1 MATFLVD
8 STPLPENGDTG
19 WGTVLN
25 TAIQAI
31 DDRFTYGSGNYS
43 LASSVTGSS
52 LTSIGTLSSLTVSGA
67 GSFGGN
73 LTITGNLTVNGT
85 TTTVNSTTVSVD
97 DPIFTLG
104 GDTAPAS
111 DDNKDRGIEFRWH
124 NGSAAKRGFFGYDD
138 STGKFTFIP
147 DATNTSE
154 VFSGTKGTLDAY
166 IDWADVTSKPDPVI
180 TVTLTGDVTG
190 TANATLTDLGNG
202 TISVSTTIANDAVA
216 LGTDTTGNYVQTI
229 TGTTNQ
235 ITVVNS
241 GTESADVVLSLP
253 ATINVDTSGNAA
265 TATVASAWATAR
277 SITLNGDLSGSVSI
291 DGSANV
297 TLTATVTAGA
307 VALGTDTSGNYLEY
321 LTQGTGVTVTG
332 SAAPGASPTVS
343 IGQDV
348 STTANVTFNDVIV
361 DGDLTVNGTTTTLNT
376 TTLDV
381 EDNIITLNSNVSGS
395 PTLNGGIEINRG
407 TSADVSVRW
416 NETTDIWEF
425 TNDGSTYVPVPVNVE
440 DLSNTAIVTPATGDF
455 LRYDGSDWYNDSSI
469 IPAVTLDV
477 DAPVSPSN
485 GDIFYE
491 TDTGRAYIYYDDGTS
506 SQWVEIGAASIAA
519 VGSNGQIQF
528 ATNGALNATANL
540 FWDNSSGYFG
550 VNTSSPSAALD
561 VVGDA
566 EISGTVTSRYVTA
579 PGATQATSAYTL
591 SLSDAGTRVEILFGS
606 ANTLTVPA
614 DASVNFAV
622 GTEIV
627 VVQAGSGATT
637 ITPDSGVT
645 INSLGGLLDTAG
657 QWGVVTLVKRAA
669 NTWIAYGDLA

>member
-8 STPLPENGDTG
+8 NTPLPENGDTG

-43 LASSVTGSS
+43 LAATVTGSS
-52 LTSIGTLSSLTVSGA
+52 LTSMGTLSSLTVSGA
-67 GSFGGN
+67 GSFG
-73 LTITGNLTVNGT
+73 GNLTVNGT

-124 NGSAAKRGFFGYDD
+124 NGSAAKTGFFGYDD

-416 NETTDIWEF
+416 NEGYSPAPRWEF
-425 TNDGSTYVPVPVNVE
+425 TNDGSSYLPIPVNVE

-627 VVQAGSGATT
+627 VVQAGSGTTT